1 MKYFSKKYDAVVLG
15 AGVAGLAFAWEFS
28 QKGKKVLVLEKEN
41 KVGGLHRTTWYKGFG
56 FDFCAHRFHTANQ
69 KLLKRVKKLMGKDFI
84 KKQKQSRIFLF
95 NKFLR
100 YPFEIPQL
108 LRAMPKKQAFYS
120 IFEFVLARV
129 KTKLG
134 KPKIKNYKEWFEY
147 FFGRGLYNVMC
158 RPYTSKIWK
167 MDPVKLSADWADQ
180 RFKGIKT
187 RELIKETVKKILTL
201 NFRSEKIEDEL
212 FPDAAP
218 FYYPKEGAYKL
229 AEKMAEKVIENKGVI
244 KTNVSVTKI
253 TSAKAGKKIKFSLG
267 NKKYS
272 VFAPFVISTIPLHAT
287 FPLISPK
294 PPTNISK
301 ALNKLRYLNTIFV
314 NLILK
319 KSQVS
324 KDSWLYFPEKEIIFN
339 RLVEFKNWSPK
350 MAPVKNKTAVNLD
363 ISCYRGNKIWDASDD
378 YLIDKA
384 LKGGE
389 KAGLFSKKD
398 LFGGFV
404 IRVPFAYPVYDLGY
418 KKRVK
423 KIVNFIEKDK
433 KIFCLGRTG
442 LFRWNNADNSI
453 EMGFELAN
461 RLLNKSGD
469 TSLLSYSFKA
479 FSL

>member
-1 MKYFSKKYDAVVLG
+1 
-15 AGVAGLAFAWEFS
+15 VAGLAFAWEFS

-100 YPFEIPQL
+100 YPFEIPH
-108 LRAMPKKQAFYS
+108 
-120 IFEFVLARV
+120 
-129 KTKLG
+129 
-134 KPKIKNYKEWFEY
+134 
-147 FFGRGLYNVMC
+147 NVMC

-350 MAPVKNKTAVNLD
+350 MAPVKNKTA
-363 ISCYRGNKIWDASDD
+363 DASDD